1 MARPKK
7 QPKIKEPIRLR
18 TKTLTNGNKSLY
30 LDMYQH
36 GKREYLFLRLYL
48 IPETDQAAKVMNQN
62 TLQAA
67 NAIKAQ
73 KIIELS
79 NNAAGL
85 SSTGAR
91 SKIKLSD
98 WLDRYRDIVKA
109 RNPDS
114 SYHQRITALK
124 HHLECY
130 DTNVMLRDVDKSFCE
145 GFINHMLTTPANF
158 SEKPMKRSTAQS
170 YLMVLNAA
178 LNVAVREEMM
188 KANPLLNIDPSD
200 KPHAAQS
207 MREYLT
213 VDEVKMLMATPCS
226 PKRRTTKMAFLFS
239 CFCGLRYS
247 DIAALTWGNI
257 EESNGQCMAKIVV
270 KKTSQPLYVP
280 LSAEALRWMPE
291 RGTAA
296 DTDKIFPL
304 PGYHAVRSQLKKWLG
319 SADVKKHI
327 TFHVGRHT
335 FATLML
341 TLGADLYTTS
351 KLLGHSKVTTTQI
364 YAKIVDAKKVEAVNL
379 VNNIFGD
386 TGKEVEE

>member
-18 TKTLTNGNKSLY
+18 TKTLANGNKSLY

-178 LNVAVREEMM
+178 LNVALREELM
-188 KANPLLNIDPSD
+188 KANPLLSIAPSD
-200 KPHAAQS
+200 KPHATQS

-213 VDEVKMLMATPCS
+213 VD
-226 PKRRTTKMAFLFS
+226 
-239 CFCGLRYS
+239 
-247 DIAALTWGNI
+247 
-257 EESNGQCMAKIVV
+257 
-270 KKTSQPLYVP
+270 
-280 LSAEALRWMPE
+280 
-291 RGTAA
+291 
-296 DTDKIFPL
+296 
-304 PGYHAVRSQLKKWLG
+304 
-319 SADVKKHI
+319 
-327 TFHVGRHT
+327 
-335 FATLML
+335 
-341 TLGADLYTTS
+341 
-351 KLLGHSKVTTTQI
+351 
-364 YAKIVDAKKVEAVNL
+364 
-379 VNNIFGD
+379 
-386 TGKEVEE
+386 